1 MSFFF
6 SLQINL
12 IKAEG
17 FITRHSASLDT
28 RILVNI
34 VLCLD
39 GKDQTSQLLTGK
51 CRQLLTLA
59 VSLLENVSYR
69 LFHGNIEISMLNVI
83 LGDPANFATVYQ
95 TMQENSQ
102 VSEEDAKRM
111 TTRITRALQ
120 RRKKELDQFHE
131 MHGHLKSLVLFCMDF
146 PGSIL
151 SSILYFY
158 HDCVWVF

>member
-1 MSFFF
+1 MD
-6 SLQINL
+6 
-12 IKAEG
+12 
-17 FITRHSASLDT
+17 THS
-28 RILVNI
+28 LVNI

-39 GKDQTSQLLTGK
+39 GKDQRSQLLTGT
-51 CRQLLTLA
+51 CRELLTLA
-59 VSLLENVSYR
+59 VFWLKNVSEC
-69 LFHGNIEISMLNVI
+69 LLSGNIHINMLNVI
-83 LGDPANFATVYQ
+83 LDGVANFATVYQ
-95 TMQENSQ
+95 TIQENSQ

-131 MHGHLKSLVLFCMDF
+131 MRGHLKSLVLFCMDF